1 MSVGMV
7 KIGDYVQLKSLSVA
21 KYNNQGS
28 DITNA
33 ATLKV
38 KVVGINP
45 YKGTGLNTEAAK
57 AHVVFQFEKV
67 VTTRKMHSS
76 SIDNY
81 YSETEMRTYL
91 TGNFYNGLKTAGV
104 PDGVVWAVK
113 RRIGANLGTE
123 DLSDKVFLPTER
135 EVFGSNTYAGTESNQ
150 GRLSAYQSASDRK
163 KYNLGSS
170 YVEWWLASVSGN
182 MIYPTHFCSVDS
194 SGDSEDLS
202 CTNTSG
208 VAPAFC
214 IK

>member
-33 ATLKV
+33 ANLKV

-45 YKGTGLNTEAAK
+45 YKSTSLNGTDAAK

-67 VTTRKMHSS
+67 VTTRRMRASGS
-76 SIDNY
+76 Y
-81 YSETEMRTYL
+81 YGGSEMQTYL

-104 PDGVVWAVK
+104 PDGVVWAVT
-113 RRIGANLGTE
+113 RRIRISMIQDEN
-123 DLSDKVFLPTER
+123 LSDKVFLPTEW
-135 EVFGSNTYAGTESNQ
+135 EVFGTNNYAGSESGQ
-150 GRLSAYQSASDRK
+150 GRLSAYQSANDRK

-170 YVEWWLASVSGN
+170 YVEWWLTSPYFGN
-182 MIYPTHFCSVDS
+182 PYDFCYVDS
-194 SGDSEDLS
+194 SGGANE
-202 CTNTSG
+202 NTCPTAYG